1 MEKVKVLSLDR
12 IMELFEE
19 IPDPRRPGGN
29 IQHKLVDLLV
39 IILLGVICGC
49 ETWIEIE
56 DYAHAKYEWLK
67 TILELPGGVP
77 SNDTYRRL
85 MTRML
90 PQRLEEA
97 YRQWVLPYVGGCI
110 GKHIAIDG
118 KTICTA
124 SNYRLSNE
132 ETPEGKLHIISA
144 WVRED
149 GISLGQIKTDEK
161 SNEITAIP
169 KMLDTLEVKGAVVT
183 IDAMGCQVDIAEKI
197 IDREANYLL
206 ALKKNQLNLYES
218 VEEYFKWARTEPIEK
233 KQLKEYSYEEHEH
246 GRHVYRTVEVCNDV
260 SWIETVREWKRLSSI
275 VCVTRKGE
283 REGRQT
289 EETAYYISSRE
300 WEADEVAKHIQGHW
314 TIENNLHWSLDAAFN
329 EDSSKIHLGYSAENL
344 SVIRKIAQKL
354 LKAETTFKGG
364 SIRRKA
370 RRVALLN
377 DYAEKVLMLGDQQK
391 KKKMMAVLV
400 CLPRFQM
407 RPP

>member
-1 MEKVKVLSLDR
+1 MLEKVKVLSLDR

-110 GKHIAIDG
+110 EKHIAIDG

-169 KMLDTLEVKGAVVT
+169 KMLDTLDVKGAVVT

-370 RRVALLN
+370 RRAALLN
-377 DYAEKVLMLGDQQK
+377 DYAEKVLMLGDQ
-391 KKKMMAVLV
+391 L
-400 CLPRFQM
+400 
-407 RPP
+407 

>member
-1 MEKVKVLSLDR
+1 MEKVKVLSLNR

-169 KMLDTLEVKGAVVT
+169 KMLDTLDVKGAVVT

-314 TIENNLHWSLDAAFN
+314 TIENNLHWSLDVAFN

-377 DYAEKVLMLGDQQK
+377 DYAEKVLMLGDQ
-391 KKKMMAVLV
+391 L
-400 CLPRFQM
+400 
-407 RPP
+407 

>member
-90 PQRLEEA
+90 PQKLEEA

-169 KMLDTLEVKGAVVT
+169 KMLDTLDVKGAVVT
-183 IDAMGCQVDIAEKI
+183 IDAMGCQVGIAEKI

-260 SWIETVREWKRLSSI
+260 SWIETVREWKQLSSI

-314 TIENNLHWSLDAAFN
+314 TIENNLHWSLDVAFN

-377 DYAEKVLMLGDQQK
+377 DYAEKVLMLGDQ
-391 KKKMMAVLV
+391 L
-400 CLPRFQM
+400 
-407 RPP
+407 

>member
-85 MTRML
+85 MKRML

-169 KMLDTLEVKGAVVT
+169 KMLDTLDVKGAVVT

-377 DYAEKVLMLGDQQK
+377 DYAEKVLMLGDQ
-391 KKKMMAVLV
+391 L
-400 CLPRFQM
+400 
-407 RPP
+407 

>member
-90 PQRLEEA
+90 PQKLEEA

-169 KMLDTLEVKGAVVT
+169 KMLDTLDVKGAVVT

-260 SWIETVREWKRLSSI
+260 SWIETVREWKRLSSV

-377 DYAEKVLMLGDQQK
+377 DYAEKVLMLGDQ
-391 KKKMMAVLV
+391 L
-400 CLPRFQM
+400 
-407 RPP
+407 

>member
-1 MEKVKVLSLDR
+1 MLEKVKVLSLDR

-169 KMLDTLEVKGAVVT
+169 KMLDTLDVKGAVVT

-289 EETAYYISSRE
+289 EETAFYISSRE

-377 DYAEKVLMLGDQQK
+377 DYAEKVLMLGDQ
-391 KKKMMAVLV
+391 L
-400 CLPRFQM
+400 
-407 RPP
+407 

>member
-85 MTRML
+85 MTRMH

-169 KMLDTLEVKGAVVT
+169 KMLDTLDVKGAVVT

-314 TIENNLHWSLDAAFN
+314 TIENNLHWSLDVAFN

-377 DYAEKVLMLGDQQK
+377 DYAEKVLMLGDQ
-391 KKKMMAVLV
+391 L
-400 CLPRFQM
+400 
-407 RPP
+407 

>member
-1 MEKVKVLSLDR
+1 
-12 IMELFEE
+12 MELFEE

-90 PQRLEEA
+90 PQKLEEA

-169 KMLDTLEVKGAVVT
+169 KMLETLDVKGAVVT

-377 DYAEKVLMLGDQQK
+377 DYAEKVLMLGDQ
-391 KKKMMAVLV
+391 L
-400 CLPRFQM
+400 
-407 RPP
+407 

>member
-90 PQRLEEA
+90 PQKLEDA

-169 KMLDTLEVKGAVVT
+169 KMLDTLDVKGAVVT

-377 DYAEKVLMLGDQQK
+377 DYAEKVLMLGDQ
-391 KKKMMAVLV
+391 L
-400 CLPRFQM
+400 
-407 RPP
+407 

>member
-1 MEKVKVLSLDR
+1 MEKIKVLSLDR

-29 IQHKLVDLLV
+29 IQHKMVDLLV
-39 IILLGVICGC
+39 IILLGVISGC

-56 DYAHAKYEWLK
+56 DYAHAKNEWLK
-67 TILELPGGVP
+67 TFLELPGGVP

-85 MTRML
+85 MTRIL
-90 PQRLEEA
+90 PQKLEEA

-118 KTICTA
+118 KTICAA
-124 SNYRLSNE
+124 SNYRLSSE

-169 KMLDTLEVKGAVVT
+169 KMLDTMDIKGAVVT

-197 IDREANYLL
+197 IEREANYLL
-206 ALKKNQLNLYES
+206 ALKKNQPSLYES
-218 VEEYFKWARTEPIEK
+218 VEEYFNWARTEPIEK
-233 KQLKEYSYEEHEH
+233 KQLKEYNYEDHEH
-246 GRHVYRTVEVCNDV
+246 GRYVYRTIEVCNDIA
-260 SWIETVREWKRLSSI
+260 WIETVREWKQLSSI
-275 VCVTRKGE
+275 ICVTRKGE
-283 REGRQT
+283 REGRKT

-314 TIENNLHWSLDAAFN
+314 TIENNLHWSLDVAFN
-329 EDSSKIHLGYSAENL
+329 EDSSKIHLGYSAENI
-344 SVIRKIAQKL
+344 SIIRKIAQKL

-370 RRVALLN
+370 R
-377 DYAEKVLMLGDQQK
+377 
-391 KKKMMAVLV
+391 
-400 CLPRFQM
+400 PRIHCS
-407 RPP
+407 

>member
-1 MEKVKVLSLDR
+1 
-12 IMELFEE
+12 MELFEE

-169 KMLDTLEVKGAVVT
+169 KMLDTLDVKGAVVT

-289 EETAYYISSRE
+289 EEKAYYISSRE

-314 TIENNLHWSLDAAFN
+314 TIENNLHWSLDVAFN

-377 DYAEKVLMLGDQQK
+377 DYAEKVLMLGDQ
-391 KKKMMAVLV
+391 L
-400 CLPRFQM
+400 
-407 RPP
+407 

>member
-90 PQRLEEA
+90 PQKLEEA

-169 KMLDTLEVKGAVVT
+169 KMLDTLDVKGAVVT

-354 LKAETTFKGG
+354 LKAETTFEGG

-377 DYAEKVLMLGDQQK
+377 DYAEKVLMLGDQ
-391 KKKMMAVLV
+391 L
-400 CLPRFQM
+400 
-407 RPP
+407 

>member
-1 MEKVKVLSLDR
+1 MEKVKALSLDR

-90 PQRLEEA
+90 PQKLEEA

-169 KMLDTLEVKGAVVT
+169 KMLDTLDVKGAVVT

-377 DYAEKVLMLGDQQK
+377 DYAEKVLMLGDQ
-391 KKKMMAVLV
+391 L
-400 CLPRFQM
+400 
-407 RPP
+407 

>member
-77 SNDTYRRL
+77 SNDTYRRF

-90 PQRLEEA
+90 PQKLEEA

-169 KMLDTLEVKGAVVT
+169 KMLDTLNVKGAVVT

-218 VEEYFKWARTEPIEK
+218 AEEYFKWARTEPIEK

-260 SWIETVREWKRLSSI
+260 SWIETVREWKRLSSV

-283 REGRQT
+283 REGWQT
-289 EETAYYISSRE
+289 EETAYYIISRE

-377 DYAEKVLMLGDQQK
+377 DYAEKVLMLGDQ
-391 KKKMMAVLV
+391 L
-400 CLPRFQM
+400 
-407 RPP
+407 

>member
-90 PQRLEEA
+90 PQKLEEA

-169 KMLDTLEVKGAVVT
+169 KMLDTLDVKGAVVT

-218 VEEYFKWARTEPIEK
+218 VEEYFKWGRTEPIEK

-377 DYAEKVLMLGDQQK
+377 DYAEKVLMLGDQ
-391 KKKMMAVLV
+391 L
-400 CLPRFQM
+400 
-407 RPP
+407 

>member
-29 IQHKLVDLLV
+29 IQHKLMDLLV

-90 PQRLEEA
+90 PQKLEEA

-169 KMLDTLEVKGAVVT
+169 KMLDTLDVKGAVVT

-233 KQLKEYSYEEHEH
+233 KQLKKYSYEEHEH

-370 RRVALLN
+370 RRAALLN
-377 DYAEKVLMLGDQQK
+377 DYAEKVLMLGDQ
-391 KKKMMAVLV
+391 L
-400 CLPRFQM
+400 
-407 RPP
+407 

>member
-1 MEKVKVLSLDR
+1 MLEKVKVLSLDR

-169 KMLDTLEVKGAVVT
+169 KMLDTLDVKGAVVT

-218 VEEYFKWARTEPIEK
+218 VVEYFKWARTEPIEK

-364 SIRRKA
+364 SIHRKA
-370 RRVALLN
+370 RRAALLN
-377 DYAEKVLMLGDQQK
+377 DYAEKVLMLGDQ
-391 KKKMMAVLV
+391 L
-400 CLPRFQM
+400 
-407 RPP
+407 

>member
-90 PQRLEEA
+90 PQKLEEA
-97 YRQWVLPYVGGCI
+97 YRQWVLPYIGGCI

-169 KMLDTLEVKGAVVT
+169 KMLDTLDVKGAVVT

-377 DYAEKVLMLGDQQK
+377 DYAEKVLMLGDQ
-391 KKKMMAVLV
+391 L
-400 CLPRFQM
+400 
-407 RPP
+407 

>member
-90 PQRLEEA
+90 PQKLEEA

-169 KMLDTLEVKGAVVT
+169 KMLDTLDVKGAVVT

-233 KQLKEYSYEEHEH
+233 KQLKKYSYEEHEH

-370 RRVALLN
+370 RRAALLN
-377 DYAEKVLMLGDQQK
+377 DYAEKVLMLGDQ
-391 KKKMMAVLV
+391 L
-400 CLPRFQM
+400 
-407 RPP
+407 

>member
-85 MTRML
+85 MTRMV

-149 GISLGQIKTDEK
+149 GISLGQVKTDEK

-169 KMLDTLEVKGAVVT
+169 KMLDTLDVKGAVVT

-314 TIENNLHWSLDAAFN
+314 TIENNLHWSLDVAFN

-377 DYAEKVLMLGDQQK
+377 DYAEKVLMLGDQ
-391 KKKMMAVLV
+391 L
-400 CLPRFQM
+400 
-407 RPP
+407 

>member
-169 KMLDTLEVKGAVVT
+169 KMLDTLDVKGAVVT

-314 TIENNLHWSLDAAFN
+314 TIENNLHWSLDAVFN

-377 DYAEKVLMLGDQQK
+377 DYAEKVLMLGDQ
-391 KKKMMAVLV
+391 L
-400 CLPRFQM
+400 
-407 RPP
+407 

>member
-56 DYAHAKYEWLK
+56 DYAHAKYEWLN

-90 PQRLEEA
+90 PQKLEEA

-169 KMLDTLEVKGAVVT
+169 KMLDTLDVKGAVVT

-377 DYAEKVLMLGDQQK
+377 DYAEKVLMLGDQ
-391 KKKMMAVLV
+391 L
-400 CLPRFQM
+400 
-407 RPP
+407 

>member
-90 PQRLEEA
+90 PQKLEEA

-169 KMLDTLEVKGAVVT
+169 KMLDTLDVKGAVVT

-300 WEADEVAKHIQGHW
+300 WEADEVAKRIQGHW

-370 RRVALLN
+370 RRAALLN
-377 DYAEKVLMLGDQQK
+377 DYAEKVLMLGDQ
-391 KKKMMAVLV
+391 L
-400 CLPRFQM
+400 
-407 RPP
+407 

>member
-1 MEKVKVLSLDR
+1 M
-12 IMELFEE
+12 
-19 IPDPRRPGGN
+19 
-29 IQHKLVDLLV
+29 VDLLV
-39 IILLGVICGC
+39 IILLGVISGC

-56 DYAHAKYEWLK
+56 DYAHAKNEWLK
-67 TILELPGGVP
+67 TFLELPGGVP

-85 MTRML
+85 MTRIL
-90 PQRLEEA
+90 PQKLEEA

-118 KTICTA
+118 KTICAA
-124 SNYRLSNE
+124 SNYRLSSE

-169 KMLDTLEVKGAVVT
+169 KMLDTMDIKGAVVT

-197 IDREANYLL
+197 IEREANYLL
-206 ALKKNQLNLYES
+206 ALKKNQPSLYES
-218 VEEYFKWARTEPIEK
+218 VEEYFNWARTEPIEK
-233 KQLKEYSYEEHEH
+233 KQLKEYNYEDHEH
-246 GRHVYRTVEVCNDV
+246 GRYVYRTIEVCNDIA
-260 SWIETVREWKRLSSI
+260 WIETVREWKQLSSI
-275 VCVTRKGE
+275 ICVTRKGE
-283 REGRQT
+283 REGRKT

-314 TIENNLHWSLDAAFN
+314 TIENNLHWSLDVAFN
-329 EDSSKIHLGYSAENL
+329 EDSSKIHLGYSAENI
-344 SVIRKIAQKL
+344 SIIRKIAQKL

-377 DYAEKVLMLGDQQK
+377 DYAEKVLMLGDQ
-391 KKKMMAVLV
+391 L
-400 CLPRFQM
+400 
-407 RPP
+407 

>member
-1 MEKVKVLSLDR
+1 MEKIRVLSLDR

-90 PQRLEEA
+90 PQKLEEA

-169 KMLDTLEVKGAVVT
+169 KMLDTLDIKGAVVT
-183 IDAMGCQVDIAEKI
+183 IDAMGCQIDIAEKI

-377 DYAEKVLMLGDQQK
+377 DYAEKVLMLGDQ
-391 KKKMMAVLV
+391 L
-400 CLPRFQM
+400 
-407 RPP
+407 

>member
-1 MEKVKVLSLDR
+1 
-12 IMELFEE
+12 MELFEE

-85 MTRML
+85 MTRIL

-169 KMLDTLEVKGAVVT
+169 KMLDTLDVKGAVVT

-314 TIENNLHWSLDAAFN
+314 TIENNLHWSLDVAFN

-377 DYAEKVLMLGDQQK
+377 DYAEKVLMLGDQ
-391 KKKMMAVLV
+391 L
-400 CLPRFQM
+400 
-407 RPP
+407 

>member
-67 TILELPGGVP
+67 TFLELPGGVP

-90 PQRLEEA
+90 PQKLEEA

-118 KTICTA
+118 KTICAA

-169 KMLDTLEVKGAVVT
+169 QMLDTIDIKGAVVT

-197 IDREANYLL
+197 IAQEATYLL
-206 ALKKNQLNLYES
+206 ALKKNQPSLYES
-218 VEEYFKWARTEPIEK
+218 VEEYFNWARTEPIEK
-233 KQLKEYSYEEHEH
+233 RQLKEYSYEDHEH

-260 SWIETVREWKRLSSI
+260 AWIETVREWKQLSSI
-275 VCVTRKGE
+275 ICVTRKGE

-300 WEADEVAKHIQGHW
+300 WEANEAAKHIQGHW
-314 TIENNLHWSLDAAFN
+314 AIENNLHWSLDVAFN

-344 SVIRKIAQKL
+344 SIIRKIAQKL

-377 DYAEKVLMLGDQQK
+377 DYAEKVLMLGDQ
-391 KKKMMAVLV
+391 L
-400 CLPRFQM
+400 
-407 RPP
+407 

>member
-1 MEKVKVLSLDR
+1 
-12 IMELFEE
+12 MELFEE

-29 IQHKLVDLLV
+29 IQHKLEDLLV

-90 PQRLEEA
+90 PQKLEEA

-169 KMLDTLEVKGAVVT
+169 KMLDTLDVKGAVVT

-377 DYAEKVLMLGDQQK
+377 DYAEKVLMLGDQ
-391 KKKMMAVLV
+391 L
-400 CLPRFQM
+400 
-407 RPP
+407 

>member
-169 KMLDTLEVKGAVVT
+169 KMLDTLDVKGAVVT

-218 VEEYFKWARTEPIEK
+218 VVEYFKWARTEPIEK

-364 SIRRKA
+364 SIHRKA
-370 RRVALLN
+370 RRAALLN
-377 DYAEKVLMLGDQQK
+377 DYAEKVLMLGDQ
-391 KKKMMAVLV
+391 L
-400 CLPRFQM
+400 
-407 RPP
+407 

>member
-1 MEKVKVLSLDR
+1 
-12 IMELFEE
+12 
-19 IPDPRRPGGN
+19 
-29 IQHKLVDLLV
+29 
-39 IILLGVICGC
+39 
-49 ETWIEIE
+49 
-56 DYAHAKYEWLK
+56 
-67 TILELPGGVP
+67 LPGGVP

-90 PQRLEEA
+90 PQKLEEA

-169 KMLDTLEVKGAVVT
+169 KMLDTLDVKGAVVT

-377 DYAEKVLMLGDQQK
+377 DYAEKVLMLGDQ
-391 KKKMMAVLV
+391 L
-400 CLPRFQM
+400 
-407 RPP
+407 

>member
-169 KMLDTLEVKGAVVT
+169 KMLDTLDVKGAVVT

-246 GRHVYRTVEVCNDV
+246 GRYVYRTVEVCNDV

-314 TIENNLHWSLDAAFN
+314 TIENNLHWSLDVAFN

-377 DYAEKVLMLGDQQK
+377 DYAEKVLMLGDQ
-391 KKKMMAVLV
+391 L
-400 CLPRFQM
+400 
-407 RPP
+407 

>member
-1 MEKVKVLSLDR
+1 
-12 IMELFEE
+12 MELFEE

-90 PQRLEEA
+90 PQKLEEA

-169 KMLDTLEVKGAVVT
+169 KMLDTLDVKGAVVT

-300 WEADEVAKHIQGHW
+300 WEADEVAKHIQGQW

-377 DYAEKVLMLGDQQK
+377 DYAEKVLMLGDQ
-391 KKKMMAVLV
+391 L
-400 CLPRFQM
+400 
-407 RPP
+407 

>member
-1 MEKVKVLSLDR
+1 LEKVKVLSLDR

-90 PQRLEEA
+90 PQKLEEA

-169 KMLDTLEVKGAVVT
+169 KMLDTLDVKGAVVT

-370 RRVALLN
+370 KRVALLN
-377 DYAEKVLMLGDQQK
+377 EYAEKVLMLGDQ
-391 KKKMMAVLV
+391 L
-400 CLPRFQM
+400 
-407 RPP
+407 